1 MRPPYQRP
9 QSTIQANHPS
19 TTAAVSHQ
27 AEGTDLR
34 PHRYIDRHSTLLK
47 LLPLGHPNIPWVS
60 AAIDPDAK
68 VETYED
74 LRSQGAEGVVFK
86 DTNAPYTPDRP
97 ASGGP
102 QLKFKFV
109 ETASFIVGRPN
120 PGRRSVALE
129 LVNDSGT
136 RVPAG
141 NVTIPPN
148 HAIPQKGTV
157 IETRYLYGHAQS
169 GAVYQP
175 VYLGPRDDIPAEDC
189 TVDQLKFKP
198 QPAVQV

>member
-1 MRPPYQRP
+1 VGD
-9 QSTIQANHPS
+9 TLHVFDLLE
-19 TTAAVSHQ
+19 TD
-27 AEGTDLR
+27 GTDLR
-34 PHRYIDRHSTLLK
+34 QHRYIDRHSCLLR
-47 LLPLGHPNIPWVS
+47 LLPLGHPALTWVS
-60 AAIDPDAK
+60 TAIDPDNK

-74 LRSQGAEGVVFK
+74 LRLIGAEGVVFK
-86 DTNAPYTPDRP
+86 DINAPYTPGRP
-97 ASGGP
+97 NSGGP

-109 ETASFIVGRPN
+109 ETASFIVGPAN

-129 LVNDSGT
+129 LVDGSGQ

-141 NVTIPPN
+141 NVTIPSN

-157 IETRYLYGHAQS
+157 VETRYLHAFVES

-175 VYLGPRDDIPAEDC
+175 VYLGPRDDIPAGDC

-198 QPAVQV
+198 QPAVEA